1 MKNVIQEIKAGGGSS
16 KEILYF
22 LADATKP
29 GHNFQKLL
37 EPYKDLNITLV
48 FNNVGGTPVTSAR

>member
-1 MKNVIQEIKAGGGSS
+1 MQEIKASGDG

-29 GHNFQKLL
+29 GHNFKKILQ
-37 EPYKDLNITLV
+37 PFNDLNITLV